1 MIKTFEFEGKKY
13 QVDMD
18 KLLAPALSGDWRP
31 MKVDQFDFK
40 PYQTGHFLSATA
52 NTCTAFQMMR
62 PDAFASITCT
72 ADFGEPRAKPLGP
85 CFDRLSRYVDS
96 TQSGAD

>member
-72 ADFGEPRAKPLGP
+72 ADFGEPRPPKQVRRFHAERRGLALRRP
-85 CFDRLSRYVDS
+85 R
-96 TQSGAD
+96 